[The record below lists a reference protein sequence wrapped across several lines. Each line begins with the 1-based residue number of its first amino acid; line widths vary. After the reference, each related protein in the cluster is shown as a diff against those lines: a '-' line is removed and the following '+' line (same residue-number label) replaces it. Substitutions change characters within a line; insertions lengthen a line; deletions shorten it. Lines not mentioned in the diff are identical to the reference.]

1 MTPGKVSA
9 IQRELVQTSVGRSRP
24 YDSDIC
30 ACHHL
35 LPTLRVPAKDLSNA
49 CKVEVMTEYLLDRV
63 SRGIKEGTTQCWRWG
78 SLTGWN
84 YALRGSHAPPQP
96 LANP

>member
-9 IQRELVQTSVGRSRP
+9 IQRELVQTNVGRSRP
-24 YDSDIC
+24 CDSDIC

-35 LPTLRVPAKDLSNA
+35 LPTLRAPVKDLSNA

-63 SRGIKEGTTQCWRWG
+63 SRGIKEGTTVLALG
-78 SLTGWN
+78 SAHGMECVLVVH
-84 YALRGSHAPPQP
+84 RP
-96 LANP
+96 LPNP